1 MPLISIRKYLD
12 LANSGDYRP
21 TLDLLAETVTQHPI
35 AFNAAQSEHF
45 RSDVAAIL
53 GQLTVPVD
61 VEQFTAAVSAINQAL
76 KSHNQSVATLIGNQ
90 SGELQ
95 NMVIMLTQA
104 IRSLGAASD
113 VSARNLEEIAVQL
126 KHASTLEDVA
136 QLRKRLSECLE
147 KLRTETARQKDDHH
161 RNLQALHVKLAES
174 QRHLA
179 KQGIAADVDPVTGF
193 AGRRTAERS
202 IQETLDARKTGFLL
216 ITVLKGIQAINSL
229 FGYDVGDEMM
239 SAFSTA
245 LAAQFPSP
253 PAICR
258 WSGPT
263 IVVLLHRPGPIQV
276 LRMELGH
283 AVAAAPTSKVI
294 ARRGRNALASFTT
307 ETLVIPVTSPAG
319 GLFSQIDEF
328 VATRVHE

>member
-1 MPLISIRKYLD
+1 MPLISIKKYLD

-21 TLDLLAETVTQHPI
+21 ILDLLADTVTQHPI
-35 AFNAAQSEHF
+35 AFNSGQSEQF

-53 GQLTVPVD
+53 GQLSVPVD
-61 VEQFTAAVSAINQAL
+61 VEQFSTATAAISQAL
-76 KSHNQSVATLIGNQ
+76 ERHNQFVATLISNQ

-104 IRSLGAASD
+104 IRSLGSASD
-113 VSARNLEEIAVQL
+113 VSVRNLEEIAVQL
-126 KHASTLEDVA
+126 KRTSTLEDVA

-147 KLRTETARQKDDHH
+147 NLRNETARQKDEHH
-161 RNLQALHVKLAES
+161 HNLQALHVKLAES
-174 QRHLA
+174 QRRLA
-179 KQGIAADVDPVTGF
+179 KHDIAADVDPVTGF
-193 AGRRTAERS
+193 AGRHTAERL
-202 IQETLDARKTGFLL
+202 IQETLDATKTAFLL
-216 ITVLKGIQAINSL
+216 VTVLKGIQAINSL
-229 FGYDVGDEMM
+229 FGYDIGDEMM
-239 SAFSTA
+239 CEFSTA
-245 LAAQFPSP
+245 LAAHFPSP
-253 PAICR
+253 AAICR

-283 AVAAAPTSKVI
+283 AVAAVPTSKVI
-294 ARRGRNALASFTT
+294 ASGGRKAMANFTT
-307 ETLVIPVTSPAG
+307 ETFVIPVTSPAG